1 MNAREFER
9 KMRGGRASFEKR
21 SARAA
26 ERLVESAGEG
36 GLLDVAYTET
46 DSPFGPL
53 LVAATGRGLVTL
65 AYPNEDRDRVM
76 QRLATK
82 VSPRIL
88 ESPKQLDEVRRQLD
102 DYFAG
107 KLQGFELDVDYALT
121 QGFTRKVL
129 RATARIPYGE
139 LTTYRVVATRA
150 GSPRASRAA
159 GNALGSNPIPIVVPC
174 HRVVHTSGGLG
185 GYTGGLDRKE
195 FLLHLEGSLT

>member
-1 MNAREFER
+1 MNAKEFER
-9 KMRGGRASFEKR
+9 RMRGGKASFEKR
-21 SARAA
+21 SAMAA
-26 ERLVESAGEG
+26 ARLVESAGDAD
-36 GLLDVAYTET
+36 LLDVAYTET

-53 LVAATGRGLVTL
+53 FVAATSRGLVTL
-65 AYPNEDRDRVM
+65 SYPNEDRDRVM
-76 QRLATK
+76 ERLATK

-107 KLQGFELDVDYALT
+107 KLHGFDLDVDFSLT

-129 RATARIPYGE
+129 KATARIPYGE

-150 GSPRASRAA
+150 GSPRGSRAA

-174 HRVVHTSGGLG
+174 HRVIHTSGGLG